1 MMILSKEATS
11 KDQQL
16 KAQIVLSFQD
26 DESKNTERVWQESG
40 FFDDHRSDMIIP
52 KANFPENTLVYVNQV
67 SVLLVRDG
75 GQAIYLEFVVCQQ
88 LMPVANPDPSINL
101 ETYVFQDNETLLYV
115 PVYNKVTGLYG
126 GLRKK
131 LAHITLRGDPSERFY
146 SYRYCKEKSTVLY
159 CTMKHPLPNIFHCTA
174 FKKHHGFILDENQ
187 KKTKSSKMFSYL
199 PSTLDTKEDFLQWK
213 DQVHLHPT
221 DVSYDEVKAI
231 HNDGDKNPAFLDNK
245 DLRNNVIGLLESYE
259 KYCRSFKEKFGS
271 KF

>member
-1 MMILSKEATS
+1 MILSKEATS

-67 SVLLVRDG
+67 SVLLVRGG
-75 GQAIYLEFVVCQQ
+75 GQAIYLEFVVCRQ

-131 LAHITLRGDPSERFY
+131 LAHITL
-146 SYRYCKEKSTVLY
+146 
-159 CTMKHPLPNIFHCTA
+159 
-174 FKKHHGFILDENQ
+174 
-187 KKTKSSKMFSYL
+187 
-199 PSTLDTKEDFLQWK
+199 
-213 DQVHLHPT
+213 
-221 DVSYDEVKAI
+221 
-231 HNDGDKNPAFLDNK
+231 
-245 DLRNNVIGLLESYE
+245 
-259 KYCRSFKEKFGS
+259 
-271 KF
+271 

>member
-1 MMILSKEATS
+1 MILSKEATS

-131 LAHITLRGDPSERFY
+131 LAHITLRGDPSERFF

-159 CTMKHPLPNIFHCTA
+159 CTMKHPLPNISHCTA